1 MFLKSFQIDERWCFD
16 DYSYLCK
23 GLKLALTPNNFGK
36 IHFEAII
43 YNKP

>member
-1 MFLKSFQIDERWCFD
+1 VKEKRKKF
-16 DYSYLCK
+16 Y
-23 GLKLALTPNNFGK
+23 KLALTPNNFGK